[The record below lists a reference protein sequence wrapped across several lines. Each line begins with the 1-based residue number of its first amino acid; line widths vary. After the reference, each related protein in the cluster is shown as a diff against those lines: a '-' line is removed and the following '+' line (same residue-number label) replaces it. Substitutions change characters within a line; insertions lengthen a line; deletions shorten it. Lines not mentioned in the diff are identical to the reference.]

1 MTPLG
6 YASYEGHT
14 DIVELLL
21 EKGAD
26 VNALNQVICFFT
38 SQMYMLCC
46 NACAFFWQL
55 NKINNVVYK
64 FLIAAH
70 FNFTFTGW

>member
-26 VNALNQVICFFT
+26 VNALNQVICFLLHKCT
-38 SQMYMLCC
+38 CYVVVLVP
-46 NACAFFWQL
+46 FF
-55 NKINNVVYK
+55 
-64 FLIAAH
+64 
-70 FNFTFTGW
+70 GS